1 MDIPDLSSIL
11 AIAEQAI
18 KAHEA
23 GLRRKEA
30 QIHLSRAYTAWK
42 NKHGIEHVERDT
54 LDWTR
59 MMVATKAP
67 FDALEKAK
75 RAERYAR
82 ERLAIAV
89 TRHQEGGAA

>member
-1 MDIPDLSSIL
+1 MDIPNLTSIL
-11 AIAEQAI
+11 AIADQAI
-18 KAHEA
+18 KLHEA
-23 GLRRKEA
+23 GQRRKEA
-30 QIHLSRAYTAWK
+30 QLQLGFAYNAWK
-42 NKHGIEHVERDT
+42 NKHDIEHVDRDT

-82 ERLAIAV
+82 ERLAVAV
-89 TRHQEGGAA
+89 NRHQKGGAA

>member
-1 MDIPDLSSIL
+1 MDIPNLISVL
-11 AIAEQAI
+11 AIAEHAI

-30 QIHLSRAYTAWK
+30 QIQLSRAYNAWK
-42 NKHGIEHVERDT
+42 SKHGIEHVDRDT

-59 MMVATKAP
+59 MMVATKTP
-67 FDALEKAK
+67 YDALEKAK

-82 ERLAIAV
+82 ERLSIAV
-89 TRHQEGGAA
+89 TRHKEGGAA

>member
-1 MDIPDLSSIL
+1 MDIPDLVSVLS
-11 AIAEQAI
+11 IAEHAI
-18 KAHEA
+18 KAHDA

-30 QIHLSRAYTAWK
+30 QIQLSRAYNRWK
-42 NKHGIEHVERDT
+42 SKHGIEHVERDT

-67 FDALEKAK
+67 YDALEKAK

-82 ERLAIAV
+82 DRLSIAV
-89 TRHQEGGAA
+89 SRHQEGGAA